1 MASECNVRDNTSGG
15 SRGGARALTLRP
27 NWGLRF
33 LSNLLCWGPKGW
45 KKYFFETGPPLLYVR
60 VWMTSPPSPPS
71 PLSDPPL
78 NTATATFR
86 LNPHG
91 KRDINLISPSQ
102 RFPAILLML
111 MLMQFYRLVV
121 PSSTWCLA
129 SECSGLNSIRW
140 SLLPYY
146 QDHWDK
152 PCSSVWYCYSI

>member
-1 MASECNVRDNTSGG
+1 MQVCLWLLNVMSGTIPVADPGEEPGPLLLDQTEAWDSCRTS
-15 SRGGARALTLRP
+15 SAEAPRAEKIFFWDWTP
-27 NWGLRF
+27 PYICQGLDDQ
-33 LSNLLCWGPKGW
+33 P
-45 KKYFFETGPPLLYVR
+45 PPL
-60 VWMTSPPSPPS
+60 PPP

-102 RFPAILLML
+102 RFSAILLML

-121 PSSTWCLA
+121 PSSTRCLA

-146 QDHWDK
+146 
-152 PCSSVWYCYSI
+152 

>member
-15 SRGGARALTLRP
+15 SRRGAQALTFRP

-33 LSNLLCWGPKGW
+33 LSNLLCWGPKSW
-45 KKYFFETGPPLLYVR
+45 KKYFFETGPPFYMSGSG
-60 VWMTSPPSPPS
+60 WPAPPPL

-102 RFPAILLML
+102 CFSAILLML

>member
-1 MASECNVRDNTSGG
+1 MQVCLWLLNVMSGTIPVADPG
-15 SRGGARALTLRP
+15 EEPR
-27 NWGLRF
+27 
-33 LSNLLCWGPKGW
+33 
-45 KKYFFETGPPLLYVR
+45 PLLLDQTEAWDSCR
-60 VWMTSPPSPPS
+60 TSSAEAPRAEKNIFLRLDPPYICQGLDDQPP
-71 PLSDPPL
+71 PPTLSDPPL

-102 RFPAILLML
+102 RFSAILLML

-146 QDHWDK
+146 
-152 PCSSVWYCYSI
+152 

>member
-15 SRGGARALTLRP
+15 SRGGARALTFRP

-45 KKYFFETGPPLLYVR
+45 KNIFLRLDPPLYMSGSG
-60 VWMTSPPSPPS
+60 WPAPPPPPPP

-102 RFPAILLML
+102 RFSAILLML

-121 PSSTWCLA
+121 PSSTRCLA

-146 QDHWDK
+146 
-152 PCSSVWYCYSI
+152 

>member
-15 SRGGARALTLRP
+15 SRGEARALTFRP

-45 KKYFFETGPPLLYVR
+45 KKYFFETGPPLIYVR
-60 VWMTSPPSPPS
+60 VWMTSPPLPPPPP

-102 RFPAILLML
+102 RFSAILLML

-121 PSSTWCLA
+121 PSSTRCLA

-146 QDHWDK
+146 
-152 PCSSVWYCYSI
+152 